1 MERRVLGGTGI
12 SVSGFALGTMML
24 GAMGNTDHDESIRMI
39 HTALDAGIN
48 FVDTADV
55 YSRGESEEIVG
66 KALAGG
72 RRRRAWC
79 WPPSSG
85 SRWRTILTGR
95 VLHPDGSLGRSK
107 PASGVLAPTTSIST
121 NYIDPTTGLIST
133 RH

>member
-66 KALAGG
+66 KALVGRARRGRAGHQVRTPS
-72 RRRRAWC
+72 RRR
-79 WPPSSG
+79 P
-85 SRWRTILTGR
+85 
-95 VLHPDGSLGRSK
+95 
-107 PASGVLAPTTSIST
+107 
-121 NYIDPTTGLIST
+121 
-133 RH
+133 

>member
-12 SVSGFALGTMML
+12 SVSGCALGTMML

-66 KALAGG
+66 KALARTARRG
-72 RRRRAWC
+72 RARHQVRATGQRR
-79 WPPSSG
+79 P
-85 SRWRTILTGR
+85 
-95 VLHPDGSLGRSK
+95 
-107 PASGVLAPTTSIST
+107 
-121 NYIDPTTGLIST
+121 
-133 RH
+133 